1 MMKMTSKLANDLM
14 DCLLALAISANGRL
28 PNEEEFA
35 LSKQYAEE
43 TFLRL
48 CNEWEEVMEDEW
60 EVIPVDEDDE
70 PIEEEEEEEFSAED
84 LKRALIETC
93 MEFGAIPGFPIH

>member
-1 MMKMTSKLANDLM
+1 MMKMTSKLAHDLM
-14 DCLLALAISANGRL
+14 DCLLALAISANGRM

-35 LSKQYAEE
+35 LSKQYAQE

-60 EVIPVDEDDE
+60 EVVLVDE
-70 PIEEEEEEEFSAED
+70 PSEEEEEEEEAFSAED

>member
-14 DCLLALAISANGRL
+14 DCLLALAISANGRM

-35 LSKQYAEE
+35 LSKQYAQE

-60 EVIPVDEDDE
+60 EVVPVDES
-70 PIEEEEEEEFSAED
+70 IEEEEEEFSAED

>member
-1 MMKMTSKLANDLM
+1 MKMTSKLANDLM
-14 DCLLALAISANGRL
+14 DCLLALAISANGRM

-35 LSKQYAEE
+35 LSKQYAQE

-60 EVIPVDEDDE
+60 EVVPVDES
-70 PIEEEEEEEFSAED
+70 IEEEEEEFSAED